1 MERRDPAARPD
12 PSSGTGTW
20 RTGRHAPP
28 RRPTEE
34 PRVDGDPG
42 PTADE
47 GSAPARSD
55 GTWVARRV
63 EDGAP
68 PVRRDAVDRPE
79 LDRPQEH
86 RLELDRSEEQ
96 RAERERVVPDRGEL
110 DWPGADRSQWDQSV
124 RVDRNRPGEERSER
138 AELARVDRNRP
149 DPERPERER
158 AELARV
164 ERNRSG
170 QDRPERDRT
179 EQERA
184 ERGDRREQRGSRGRS
199 DSAGEPEE
207 REQGGTRAPAAAAL
221 RRFRPRSWRGAI
233 GLGIVGAA
241 ALLFLFVAFD
251 AQARW
256 WVPVAAGLV
265 VLVLLSL
272 LRLDR
277 LLKGWTWHV
286 AGIAML
292 AGLVHETAGNPWSW
306 AFAASIGVLIA
317 GLLRLPR
324 WQLAAVGAALCVV
337 SFVGYQFRAAEVRAQ
352 EAQIAQQA
360 GTQMRQGFGY
370 DRPELVLTKLG
381 EGLTPADPEAVCR
394 LLDPAA
400 QTQLAQATGTADCT
414 AGVGVAASR
423 VSAGSPTAAPR
434 ASTSPTPVPP
444 PGTVVAVDGCAAT
457 WGRAVPTLG
466 TVDVVRTDNTAKA
479 TWRVASFRP
488 CP

>member
-12 PSSGTGTW
+12 PSTGTGAW
-20 RTGRHAPP
+20 RSGRHAPA
-28 RRPTEE
+28 RSTEE
-34 PRVDGDPG
+34 PSDTAEPRPVEQRPDPG
-42 PTADE
+42 AQDVRRDE
-47 GSAPARSD
+47 GDSAAPRDGVERDRGERDRGERDPGELVRVERDRAERDRAGSERDDRGAQRDRGGPARS
-55 GTWVARRV
+55 
-63 EDGAP
+63 
-68 PVRRDAVDRPE
+68 
-79 LDRPQEH
+79 
-86 RLELDRSEEQ
+86 
-96 RAERERVVPDRGEL
+96 
-110 DWPGADRSQWDQSV
+110 
-124 RVDRNRPGEERSER
+124 
-138 AELARVDRNRP
+138 
-149 DPERPERER
+149 
-158 AELARV
+158 
-164 ERNRSG
+164 
-170 QDRPERDRT
+170 
-179 EQERA
+179 
-184 ERGDRREQRGSRGRS
+184 S
-199 DSAGEPEE
+199 DSAGGSGSGE
-207 REQGGTRAPAAAAL
+207 REPRGDRAPAAEAL
-221 RRFRPRSWRGAI
+221 RMFRPRSWRGAI
-233 GLGIVGAA
+233 GLGILGAA

-251 AQARW
+251 DQTRW

-324 WQLAAVGAALCVV
+324 WRLAAVGAALCMV
-337 SFVGYQFRAAEVRAQ
+337 SFVGYQFRAAEVRDQ

-360 GTQMRQGFGY
+360 GTQMRAGFGY
-370 DRPELVLTKLG
+370 DRPDLVLTKLG

-400 QTQLAQATGTADCT
+400 QTQLAEATGTADCT
-414 AGVGVAASR
+414 AGVGAAASR
-423 VSAGSPTAAPR
+423 VPAGSPTAAPR

-444 PGTVVAVDGCAAT
+444 PGTVLALDGCSTA
-457 WGRAVPTLG
+457 WGLAVPALG
-466 TVDVVRTDNTAKA
+466 TVDVVRTENTAKA